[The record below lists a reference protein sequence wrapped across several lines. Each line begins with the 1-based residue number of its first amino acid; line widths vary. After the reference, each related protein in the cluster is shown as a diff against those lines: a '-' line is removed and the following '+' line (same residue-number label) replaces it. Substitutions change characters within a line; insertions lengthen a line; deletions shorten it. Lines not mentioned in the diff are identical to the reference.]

1 MARRASLRLLLLS
14 AYLSWR
20 GLVYPPSF
28 PPSAPPPWLSP
39 LSASPSTLVL
49 PSCLRLTHVPPHQLP
64 GRGLVEDVEPDSF
77 SAALAAGELVA
88 SPIDLG
94 LGDLYFFKSD
104 AVHQVP
110 WFAGRCARP
119 LCRLLFQSVARSVH
133 ACCRP
138 RTSPGES
145 LGSSSESS
153 ESSSHLSAGLGRR
166 ARVVLGAFVGYSEGD
181 PFIDVW
187 G

>member
-1 MARRASLRLLLLS
+1 M
-14 AYLSWR
+14 
-20 GLVYPPSF
+20 
-28 PPSAPPPWLSP
+28 
-39 LSASPSTLVL
+39 
-49 PSCLRLTHVPPHQLP
+49 PHQLP

-119 LCRLLFQSVARSVH
+119 LCRLLSP
-133 ACCRP
+133 CCRP
-138 RTSPGES
+138 SPS
-145 LGSSSESS
+145 PSSSRE
-153 ESSSHLSAGLGRR
+153 L
-166 ARVVLGAFVGYSEGD
+166 VVV
-181 PFIDVW
+181 
-187 G
+187 

>member
-1 MARRASLRLLLLS
+1 MALS
-14 AYLSWR
+14 TLH
-20 GLVYPPSF
+20 PPSF

-49 PSCLRLTHVPPHQLP
+49 PSCLCLTHVLPPHQLP

-110 WFAGRCARP
+110 WFAGRCGRP

-133 ACCRP
+133 VVARP
-138 RTSPGES
+138 SPS
-145 LGSSSESS
+145 
-153 ESSSHLSAGLGRR
+153 
-166 ARVVLGAFVGYSEGD
+166 
-181 PFIDVW
+181 
-187 G
+187 

>member
-1 MARRASLRLLLLS
+1 M
-14 AYLSWR
+14 
-20 GLVYPPSF
+20 PC
-28 PPSAPPPWLSP
+28 
-39 LSASPSTLVL
+39 
-49 PSCLRLTHVPPHQLP
+49 CLRLTHVPPHQLP

-119 LCRLLFQSVARSVH
+119 LCRLLFQAVARSVH
-133 ACCRP
+133 VVARA
-138 RTSPGES
+138 RAES